1 MEERK
6 EDETGTSLFHQFTA
20 QTKGLED
27 DVVCM
32 KFIK

>member
-6 EDETGTSLFHQFTA
+6 EDETGTRLFHHLTA
-20 QTKGLED
+20 QTKDLED

-32 KFIK
+32 KLIK